1 MVNNNQKHCQEGNF
15 WFGFLIGGIVG
26 AGGLFLFGTKK
37 GRRLLKKILESAE
50 ELEESLPE
58 IINEVEEK
66 IEENKEKIED
76 KITDVL
82 PRQNV
87 NSVLQKIKS
96 AL

>member
-1 MVNNNQKHCQEGNF
+1 MLNSNQKHYPENNF
-15 WFGFLIGGIVG
+15 WFGFLMGGTLA

-37 GRRLLKKILESAE
+37 GRRLLKKILESVE

-66 IEENKEKIED
+66 IEENKEKIEN
-76 KITDVL
+76 KIADVL

-87 NSVLQKIKS
+87 DSVLQKIKS
-96 AL
+96 AF